1 METWLEENVWNRG
14 AGKVETISTLPQA
27 WLDFLQMTTI
37 MRAKLQSIL
46 DFVET
51 ERETT
56 VIYPRQ
62 EDIFKW
68 AKMSNPENI
77 KVVILGQDPY
87 HGPDQ
92 ATGLAFSVPPG
103 LDIPPS
109 LGNILAEV
117 ERSFNCSL
125 ANQTGSL
132 ENWAEQGVLLLNSVL
147 TVQQGRANSHQSLG
161 WQQFTD
167 LVIKTVSAKLDRC
180 VFLLWGVSAAK
191 KSCLIDKRK
200 HLVLQARHP
209 SPLAALS
216 NRATLPAFLG
226 CNHFVT
232 ANNYLI
238 EHSKKPI
245 DWTDL

>member
-1 METWLEENVWNRG
+1 MKENIWNRG
-14 AGKVETISTLPQA
+14 TGKLEATSALPQP

-37 MRAKLQSIL
+37 ALAKLQSIL
-46 DFVET
+46 DFVEA

-62 EDIFKW
+62 DHIFKW

-92 ATGLAFSVPPG
+92 ATGLAFSVPPDI
-103 LDIPPS
+103 DIPPS

-117 ERSFNCSL
+117 ARSFNCPL
-125 ANQTGSL
+125 TNQTGSL

-147 TVQQGRANSHQSLG
+147 TVQQGRANSHNSLG

-167 LVIKTVSAKLDRC
+167 LVIKAISTKLNHC
-180 VFLLWGVSAAK
+180 VFLLWGVSAVK
-191 KSCLIDKRK
+191 KSCLIDRRK

-216 NRATLPAFLG
+216 NKSTLAPFVG

-245 DWTDL
+245 DWTKI